1 MSKSDNLN
9 AEYVRRILK
18 GLDPDLATIVV
29 ASCVSLDP
37 NVLLKTLVVTADVS
51 YYRNMVRDMD
61 KSDKDSSG
69 ELSADEIKSLLKTD
83 GWKV

>member
-9 AEYVRRILK
+9 ADYIRRILK
-18 GLDPDLATIVV
+18 TLDDDLAVLVV
-29 ASCVSLDP
+29 TSCVSLDP

-51 YYRNMVRDMD
+51 YYRNMVKDME
-61 KSDKDSSG
+61 KSDKDNSID
-69 ELSADEIKSLLKTD
+69 LSADEIKALLETD

>member
-9 AEYVRRILK
+9 VDYIRRILK
-18 GLDPDLATIVV
+18 TLDDDLAIIVV

-37 NVLLKTLVVTADVS
+37 NVLLKTLVVTSDVS
-51 YYRNMVRDMD
+51 YCRNMKRDME
-61 KSDKDSSG
+61 KASKG
-69 ELSADEIKSLLKTD
+69 LENELSSEEIKALLQTD